1 MRVLALL
8 LAAGAAAAC
17 APDTSG
23 RPACGIVQVGGPT
36 VILQSFQNVTRVM
49 SEVPQGLPAS
59 LPARPV
65 GHDQSDALVGYGE
78 AGLVIGFQGT
88 EFPAEGG
95 FGLLVQDDSTEAVY
109 GVLIY
114 GSTRPPDHF
123 PKLGLVSGASGTIP
137 LYGVRI
143 TWNQVSNPRCPLL
156 GQPEP

>member
-8 LAAGAAAAC
+8 IAAGAATAC
-17 APDTSG
+17 TRDGAW

-36 VILQSFQNVTRVM
+36 VILQSFQNVTRVIT
-49 SEVPQGLPAS
+49 EVPQRLPSS
-59 LPARPV
+59 LPTRPV
-65 GHDQSDALVGYGE
+65 GHEQSDALVGYGE
-78 AGLVIGFQGT
+78 AGLIIGFQGI
-88 EFPAEGG
+88 EFPTEGG
-95 FGLLVQDDSTEAVY
+95 FGLLVQDDSTETVY

-114 GSTRPPDHF
+114 GSTRPPDDY

-143 TWNQVSNPRCPLL
+143 NWNQVSNPRCPLL

>member
-8 LAAGAAAAC
+8 IAAGAATAC
-17 APDTSG
+17 APDSSG

-36 VILQSFQNVTRVM
+36 VILQSFQNVTRVITD
-49 SEVPQGLPAS
+49 VPQGLPSS

-65 GHDQSDALVGYGE
+65 GHEQSDALVGYGE

-88 EFPAEGG
+88 AFPTEGG
-95 FGLLVQDDSTEAVY
+95 FGLLVEDDSTGTVY

-114 GSTRPPDHF
+114 GSTRPPNDF
-123 PKLGLVSGASGTIP
+123 PTLGLVSGASGTIP

-143 TWNQVSNPRCPLL
+143 HWNQVSNPRCPLL